1 MQLPSYRLFS
11 SVFVFVI
18 DYWLSLSGPTDDLPP
33 GYLFLFPLAELQAED
48 PTCFQ
53 IPAQPAYWSLDPS
66 GVNRLSREVAEELG
80 FPALQVEI
88 YAFVKSWDASVYDG
102 IRKFHEA
109 KGFDPYAQEVAIELG
124 CPLFRLS
131 CDPETLLAHRTHIEL

>member
-1 MQLPSYRLFS
+1 L
-11 SVFVFVI
+11 VDGI
-18 DYWLSLSGPTDDLPP
+18 DYSLQLSGATDNLFF
-33 GYLFLFPLAELQAED
+33 GYLFLCPLAELQAED

-66 GVNRLSREVAEELG
+66 GVNRLSREVAEDLG
-80 FPALQVEI
+80 FPAIQLQMWVGG
-88 YAFVKSWDASVYDG
+88 KSWDTNVYDG
-102 IRKFHEA
+102 TRRFHEA
-109 KGFDPYAQEVAIELG
+109 KGFDPYSQDVAIELG